1 MGLKGAIY
9 SNTVAVENF
18 NTLPSEMDRSNR
30 ENLNN
35 DATELIYTMNQMD
48 LTDIYK
54 TFHSTN
60 EDNTLYQIY
69 GPQKKQ

>member
-1 MGLKGAIY
+1 MDLKGAIH

-18 NTLPSEMDRSNR
+18 NTPPSEMDRSNR
-30 ENLNN
+30 ENLSK

-48 LTDIYK
+48 LTDNYK

-60 EDNTLYQIY
+60 EDNTFYQIY
-69 GPQKKQ
+69 GPQQKH